1 MNDPRNTFSTSEIA
15 DPAALKA
22 HAALYGALDSAG
34 REEPVVVVAR
44 PRTIPQGG
52 AAVVRDL
59 RARLIAEM
67 RAEAATRNV
76 PPAASPAVP
85 RVGADTGPV
94 VLDTAGLF
102 NRPAGEGP
110 FSSAQPEEGAS
121 RAAIPRAAILRFRLS
136 ELPKLAGHLTG
147 RGGEVQGRDN
157 GREIGRETGRVP
169 RSEPER

>member
-44 PRTIPQGG
+44 PRPIPQGG

-67 RAEAATRNV
+67 RAETRAKEA
-76 PPAASPAVP
+76 PPAAPL
-85 RVGADTGPV
+85 GAGDAGTV

-110 FSSAQPEEGAS
+110 FSSVQPDDGAP
-121 RAAIPRAAILRFRLS
+121 RPAIPRAAILRFRLS
-136 ELPKLAGHLTG
+136 ELPKLAGHLAGRTG
-147 RGGEVQGRDN
+147 LAPGHDTAPEK
-157 GREIGRETGRVP
+157 